1 MEPSPDL
8 NVAREA
14 TSLRQ
19 LVENRL
25 REAITAGL
33 FKPGQRLTERRL
45 CELTGVGRTSI
56 REALRQLEAEGLVT
70 TLPHRGPVVSTISIA
85 EAEQLYAV
93 RALLEG
99 FAGRECARRRDP
111 KILARL
117 ADQVERMR
125 AVADDADRSR
135 LLAIKTEFYA
145 TLLDGCGNAFIQ
157 RFLNMLLNRIT
168 LLRLTSMSRRG
179 RIKHT
184 LAEMSA
190 IVKAIRAGDQ
200 EAAER
205 ACTVHVQQA
214 SAAALGVLEQNRSEM
229 ASEVEERRD
238 RPVPAGRT
246 KGGRV

>member
-1 MEPSPDL
+1 MELSPDL
-8 NVAREA
+8 SVAREA

-111 KILARL
+111 KIVARL
-117 ADQVERMR
+117 AEQVERMR
-125 AVADDADRSR
+125 AVAEETDHSR

-145 TLLDGCGNAFIQ
+145 TLLAAMHSFSAFS
-157 RFLNMLLNRIT
+157 T
-168 LLRLTSMSRRG
+168 CSST
-179 RIKHT
+179 
-184 LAEMSA
+184 
-190 IVKAIRAGDQ
+190 
-200 EAAER
+200 
-205 ACTVHVQQA
+205 A
-214 SAAALGVLEQNRSEM
+214 SLSSGSPR
-229 ASEVEERRD
+229 
-238 RPVPAGRT
+238 
-246 KGGRV
+246 